1 MISLQFILYR
11 YFVNVI
17 GLGVAAL
24 LFKHVTVDSF
34 ATLLLSGLVLSI
46 VNFFLKPFLVFI
58 TLPVQVLTMGLF
70 YFVINAIIV
79 MMVSYMVN
87 GLVVDGFWTAIGV
100 SLIVS
105 IVNLLFDSFYSKPK
119 INITIRRF

>member
-100 SLIVS
+100 SLVVS